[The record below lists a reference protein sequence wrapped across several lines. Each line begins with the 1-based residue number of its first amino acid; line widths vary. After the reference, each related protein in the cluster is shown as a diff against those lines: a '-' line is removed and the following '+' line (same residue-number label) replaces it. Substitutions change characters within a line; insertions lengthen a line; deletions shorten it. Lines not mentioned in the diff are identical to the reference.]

1 MEIAGIRVYTGGT
14 NRLRSSAA
22 PVSQVWRKLGIGNS
36 LFLSRIRSRRLPLS
50 ETSELRVSNSL
61 LFDDKK
67 SSLVCLFPPPARTFC
82 PRKGERGRSQE
93 SWASRR
99 KLSTKGWEWG
109 ERESIRVSTE
119 ALRLWGMLCALPA
132 PALSSH
138 PYAADRGELSQ

>member
-61 LFDDKK
+61 SSMTKSHPWFVYFLLPQELF
-67 SSLVCLFPPPARTFC
+67 V
-82 PRKGERGRSQE
+82 RGRGREVEARRAGHQGGNYPQRGGSEE
-93 SWASRR
+93 SGKALGSVR
-99 KLSTKGWEWG
+99 KLWDFGGCS
-109 ERESIRVSTE
+109 
-119 ALRLWGMLCALPA
+119 
-132 PALSSH
+132 ALSPLQPS
-138 PYAADRGELSQ
+138 AATLTPRTGES